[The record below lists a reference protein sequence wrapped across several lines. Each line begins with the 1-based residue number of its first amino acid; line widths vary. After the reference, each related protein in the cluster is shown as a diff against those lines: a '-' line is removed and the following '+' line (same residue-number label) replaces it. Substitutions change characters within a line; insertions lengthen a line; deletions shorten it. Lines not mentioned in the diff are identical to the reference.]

1 MIHLITLSGNSK
13 RFTDNGYPHKAVT
26 DINGMSMV
34 GTFVNSFKDFND
46 YESIFLCRQEDLENY
61 KIKDEIHKYCK
72 DACVLTIPHNNLGP
86 IYSIRQIFSE
96 LDDDQP
102 ILVSYIDTLQGTTI
116 RDMVKAF
123 DGYDGGMTVHDFK
136 NPHWRSNSYY
146 CLVEHDE
153 NLNVTNVR
161 EKHSITEE
169 DFADANKGGSSGNYF
184 FRRCSTM
191 KEYFNF
197 LIDKDIKVNNEF
209 YVTQAV
215 EHMVKDGLKVKA
227 YKCPYVA
234 LGVPRDVEDYIFWM
248 RWFDDFNR
256 S

>member
-34 GTFVNSFKDFND
+34 GTFVNSFKYFND

-161 EKHSITEE
+161 EKHSFTEE